1 MKMKKLLLTT
11 LLASTLLVGCNST
24 PTSSEVTEQYLIY
37 QKAVEEGKF
46 TGTYEE
52 WLSSIKGEKGDTGEK
67 GDKGDPGEKGDKGDP
82 GEKGDKGDPGEK
94 GEDGKDSPHYGEKH
108 TVTFSL
114 NDDEFLP
121 ANTSTTLE
129 VNYGDVISLPIPT
142 KEGYTFVGW
151 FTGDTVNDGQWFNH
165 TAVFDDITLFARF
178 ALTEYTLPTNVKVVS
193 GEKETYHYGD
203 VVTLEPVLN
212 EGETFRK
219 FTFSSVFFNQ
229 GVEHFTSTYSSNYQ
243 LKYILG
249 KNTNLQVETF
259 ATPTSTDGTEGTYIG
274 ELKNG
279 DEILEFTIVLDG
291 LGSYWFNGDRSSME
305 VSNLGHVEDW
315 VSGTKENLYFSP
327 YIVTGSEIAL
337 YDSSIHLN
345 EEMPDGNLYSYILG
359 KDDHDDKEVYLWLDG
374 NKYEESTCDYAGTY
388 SDATV
393 TIKIN
398 EEGTGTITGDS
409 SVNVTSSKRISETVI
424 ELTDEYGEVYKL
436 TLQSDGKYKIR
447 YEDETHLLTFK
458 AYVFQW
464 FGVFKGV
471 YTPEEEECEVK
482 LVVNKDKTAEIY
494 VSGISIGTY
503 VVSEYD
509 DSSLT
514 LMDEYEET
522 IKVSLQLTGSNQGK
536 YRLRLED
543 GTAYLTFTSLA
554 NNPLEGL
561 TFTGTCSETE
571 GEHKFVFKED
581 FKADYYSDGT
591 LLYGNMKVDI
601 SNYPTSIVLIDA
613 NDETITYTLT
623 FTNETTFTVN
633 MKDDCRKV
641 TYTKK

>member
-1 MKMKKLLLTT
+1 MKIKKLLLTT

-52 WLSSIKGEKGDTGEK
+52 WLASIKGEKGDTGE
-67 GDKGDPGEKGDKGDP
+67 KGDPGEKGDKGDP
-82 GEKGDKGDPGEK
+82 GEKGDKGDK

-114 NDDEFLP
+114 SDDEFLP
-121 ANTSTTLE
+121 ANTPTTLE
-129 VNYGDVISLPIPT
+129 VKYGDVISLPIPV
-142 KEGYTFVGW
+142 KEGYTFIGW

-165 TAVFDDITLFARF
+165 TAVCDDITLFARF
-178 ALTEYTLPTNVKVVS
+178 TLTEYTLPTNVKVIS
-193 GEKETYHYGD
+193 GEKKTYHYGD
-203 VVTLEPVLN
+203 IVTLEPILN
-212 EGETFRK
+212 EGESFRK
-219 FTFSSVFFNQ
+219 FTFNSVIFNQ
-229 GVEHFTSTYSSNYQ
+229 GVEHFTSTYSNNYQ
-243 LKYILG
+243 LKFTIG
-249 KNTNLQVETF
+249 KNVDLQVVTF

-274 ELKNG
+274 ELKNE
-279 DEILEFTIVLDG
+279 DEVLEFTIVLDG

-305 VSNLGHVEDW
+305 VSNYGHVEDW
-315 VSGTKENLYFSP
+315 TSGTKESLYFSP
-327 YIVTGSEIAL
+327 YIVTGSEFAL
-337 YDSSIHLN
+337 YEASIHLD
-345 EEMPDGNLYSYILG
+345 EEMPDGNLYSYIVG
-359 KDDHDDKEVYLWLDG
+359 KEDHDDKEVYLWLDG
-374 NKYEESTCDYAGTY
+374 NKYEETTCDYAGTY
-388 SDATV
+388 SDETV

-398 EEGTGTITGDS
+398 EDGTGTITGDS
-409 SVNVTSSKRISETVI
+409 AVNITSSKRTSETVI
-424 ELTDEYGEVYKL
+424 ELTDENDETYKL

-447 YEDETHLLTFK
+447 YDGETHLLTFK

-464 FGVFKGV
+464 FGVFKGT

-482 LVVNKDKTAEIY
+482 LVVNKDKTAEIF
-494 VSGISIGTY
+494 VSGSSIGTY

-509 DSSLT
+509 DTSLT

-543 GTAYLTFTSLA
+543 GTAYLTFTSFA

-561 TFTGTCSETE
+561 TFTGTCSEND

-581 FKADYYSDGT
+581 FKVDYYCDGALT
-591 LLYGNMKVDI
+591 YENMKVDI
-601 SNYPTSIVLIDA
+601 TNYPTSIVLTDA
-613 NDETITYTLT
+613 DDEETTYTLT
-623 FTNETTFTVN
+623 FIDETSFKVN
-633 MKDDCRKV
+633 MKDDCRTV

>member
-52 WLSSIKGEKGDTGEK
+52 WIASIKGEKGDT
-67 GDKGDPGEKGDKGDP
+67 GEKGDKGDP

-229 GVEHFTSTYSSNYQ
+229 GVEHFTSTYSGNYQ

-315 VSGTKENLYFSP
+315 VSGTTENLYFSP
-327 YIVTGSEIAL
+327 YIVTGSETAL

-398 EEGTGTITGDS
+398 EDGTGTITGDS

-514 LMDEYEET
+514 LMDEYNET

-543 GTAYLTFTSLA
+543 GTVYLTFTSLA

-581 FKADYYSDGT
+581 FKVDYYCDGALT
-591 LLYGNMKVDI
+591 YENMKVDI

-613 NDETITYTLT
+613 NDEAITYTLT

>member
-1 MKMKKLLLTT
+1 
-11 LLASTLLVGCNST
+11 
-24 PTSSEVTEQYLIY
+24 
-37 QKAVEEGKF
+37 
-46 TGTYEE
+46 
-52 WLSSIKGEKGDTGEK
+52 
-67 GDKGDPGEKGDKGDP
+67 
-82 GEKGDKGDPGEK
+82 
-94 GEDGKDSPHYGEKH
+94 
-108 TVTFSL
+108 
-114 NDDEFLP
+114 
-121 ANTSTTLE
+121 
-129 VNYGDVISLPIPT
+129 
-142 KEGYTFVGW
+142 
-151 FTGDTVNDGQWFNH
+151 
-165 TAVFDDITLFARF
+165 
-178 ALTEYTLPTNVKVVS
+178 
-193 GEKETYHYGD
+193 
-203 VVTLEPVLN
+203 
-212 EGETFRK
+212 
-219 FTFSSVFFNQ
+219 
-229 GVEHFTSTYSSNYQ
+229 
-243 LKYILG
+243 
-249 KNTNLQVETF
+249 
-259 ATPTSTDGTEGTYIG
+259 
-274 ELKNG
+274 
-279 DEILEFTIVLDG
+279 
-291 LGSYWFNGDRSSME
+291 ME
-305 VSNLGHVEDW
+305 VSNFGHVEDW

-327 YIVTGSEIAL
+327 YIVTGSETAL

-398 EEGTGTITGDS
+398 EDGTGTITGDS
-409 SVNVTSSKRISETVI
+409 SVNVTSSKRISETII

-514 LMDEYEET
+514 LMDEYNET

-581 FKADYYSDGT
+581 FKVDYYCDGALT
-591 LLYGNMKVDI
+591 YENMKVDI

-613 NDETITYTLT
+613 NDEAITYTLT

>member
-52 WLSSIKGEKGDTGEK
+52 WIASIKGEKGDT
-67 GDKGDPGEKGDKGDP
+67 GEKGDKGDP

-229 GVEHFTSTYSSNYQ
+229 GVEHFTSTYSGNYQ

-315 VSGTKENLYFSP
+315 VSGTTENLYFSP
-327 YIVTGSEIAL
+327 YIVTGSETAL

-398 EEGTGTITGDS
+398 EDGTGTITGDS
-409 SVNVTSSKRISETVI
+409 SVKVTSSKRISETVI

-514 LMDEYEET
+514 LMDEYNET

-543 GTAYLTFTSLA
+543 GTVYLTFTSLA

-581 FKADYYSDGT
+581 FKVDYYCDGALT
-591 LLYGNMKVDI
+591 YENMKVDI

-613 NDETITYTLT
+613 NDEAITYTLT

>member
-1 MKMKKLLLTT
+1 M
-11 LLASTLLVGCNST
+11 
-24 PTSSEVTEQYLIY
+24 
-37 QKAVEEGKF
+37 
-46 TGTYEE
+46 
-52 WLSSIKGEKGDTGEK
+52 
-67 GDKGDPGEKGDKGDP
+67 
-82 GEKGDKGDPGEK
+82 
-94 GEDGKDSPHYGEKH
+94 
-108 TVTFSL
+108 
-114 NDDEFLP
+114 
-121 ANTSTTLE
+121 
-129 VNYGDVISLPIPT
+129 
-142 KEGYTFVGW
+142 
-151 FTGDTVNDGQWFNH
+151 
-165 TAVFDDITLFARF
+165 
-178 ALTEYTLPTNVKVVS
+178 KVVS
-193 GEKETYHYGD
+193 GEKKTYHYGD

-305 VSNLGHVEDW
+305 VSNFGHVEDW
-315 VSGTKENLYFSP
+315 VSGTTENLYFSP
-327 YIVTGSEIAL
+327 YIVTGSETAL

-345 EEMPDGNLYSYILG
+345 EEMPDGKLYSYILG

-388 SDATV
+388 SDETV

-398 EEGTGTITGDS
+398 EDGTGTITGDS
-409 SVNVTSSKRISETVI
+409 SVNITSSKRISETVI
-424 ELTDEYGEVYKL
+424 ELTDEYDEVYKL

-447 YEDETHLLTFK
+447 YSDETHLLTFK

-482 LVVNKDKTAEIY
+482 LVVNKDKTAEIF

-522 IKVSLQLTGSNQGK
+522 IKVSLQLTGTNQGK

-543 GTAYLTFTSLA
+543 GTAYLTFTSFA

-561 TFTGTCSETE
+561 TFTGTCSENE
-571 GEHKFVFKED
+571 GEHKFIFKED
-581 FKADYYSDGT
+581 FKVDYYCDGALT
-591 LLYGNMKVDI
+591 YENMKVDI
-601 SNYPTSIVLIDA
+601 SNYPTSIVLTDA
-613 NDETITYTLT
+613 NDEETTYTLT
-623 FTNETTFTVN
+623 FTSETTFTVN

>member
-1 MKMKKLLLTT
+1 MKIKKLLLTT

-52 WLSSIKGEKGDTGEK
+52 WIASIKGEKGDT
-67 GDKGDPGEKGDKGDP
+67 GEKGDKGDP

-229 GVEHFTSTYSSNYQ
+229 GVEHFTSTYSGNYQ

-315 VSGTKENLYFSP
+315 ISGTTENLYFSP
-327 YIVTGSEIAL
+327 YIVTGSETAL

-398 EEGTGTITGDS
+398 EDGTGTITGDS
-409 SVNVTSSKRISETVI
+409 SVKVTSSKRISETVI

-514 LMDEYEET
+514 LMDEYNET

-543 GTAYLTFTSLA
+543 GTVYLTFTSLA

-581 FKADYYSDGT
+581 FKVDYYCDGALT
-591 LLYGNMKVDI
+591 YENMKVDI

-613 NDETITYTLT
+613 NDEAITYTLT

>member
-52 WLSSIKGEKGDTGEK
+52 WIASIKGEKGDT
-67 GDKGDPGEKGDKGDP
+67 GEKGDKGDP

-229 GVEHFTSTYSSNYQ
+229 GVEHFTSTYSGNYQ

-305 VSNLGHVEDW
+305 VSNFGHVEDW
-315 VSGTKENLYFSP
+315 VSGTTENLYFSP
-327 YIVTGSEIAL
+327 YIVTGSETAL

-398 EEGTGTITGDS
+398 EDGTGTITGDS
-409 SVNVTSSKRISETVI
+409 SVNVTSSKRISETII

-514 LMDEYEET
+514 LMDEYNET

-543 GTAYLTFTSLA
+543 GTVYLTFTSLA

-581 FKADYYSDGT
+581 FKVDYYSDGT
-591 LLYGNMKVDI
+591 LLYENMKVDI
-601 SNYPTSIVLIDA
+601 SNYPISIVLIDA
-613 NDETITYTLT
+613 NDEAITYTLT